1 MNVSKNSFQSHFGI
15 IANSAFVLNFRS
27 PFRTSVNSGFSKPPI
42 PARCASA
49 DRSSGGSLI
58 SLQRSTS
65 VERSF
70 GKPPLA
76 PNSVHVIG
84 FTSTETNGIPSKPA
98 TVNGNGNVGTSKN
111 VAMVSPTHYAVPKA
125 NAKVRLVPDFHQ
137 GKHDM
142 GKKIF

>member
-1 MNVSKNSFQSHFGI
+1 MLMFPRNSATQIPFGSNPKLVSK
-15 IANSAFVLNFRS
+15 SAIFYFRS
-27 PFRTSVNSGFSKPPI
+27 PFRTSVNSGFGSKPPI

-70 GKPPLA
+70 GKPPMA
-76 PNSVHVIG
+76 PNSVHVVG
-84 FTSTETNGIPSKPA
+84 FTNGTTTTDKPD
-98 TVNGNGNVGTSKN
+98 KH
-111 VAMVSPTHYAVPKA
+111 VAMVSPTHYAVPKS
-125 NAKVRLVPDFHQ
+125 NSKIRLVPDFHQ

-142 GKKIF
+142 GEF